1 MINGQ
6 SVVALVTARG
16 GSKGVRRK
24 NLREIAGKSLVV
36 RAIEAAQGA
45 ETVDRVVL
53 SSEDP
58 EIIAAAIA
66 CGCDTPFVRPAS
78 LASDDSTTMDV
89 VRHALQV
96 LPERYDYLV
105 VLQPTS
111 PLRIAEDI
119 DGAVTLCSATGAPA
133 CVSVSAPD
141 HPPYWAFTRDKNG
154 KLSPVIADGPAYGR
168 RQDLPP
174 TLMLNGAVYV
184 ARCDWIIG
192 QQEFTSAETVGYV
205 MPKERAV
212 DVDDELDLVIAEAL
226 APKLERAE
234 FGRRR
239 VKVA

>member
-1 MINGQ
+1 MINGH

-24 NLREIAGKSLVV
+24 NLREIAGRSLLA

-45 ETVDRVVL
+45 ATVDRVVL

-66 CGCDTPFVRPAS
+66 SGCDAPFVRPAS
-78 LASDDSTTMDV
+78 LATDDAATMDV
-89 VRHALQV
+89 VRHALQA
-96 LPERYDYLV
+96 LPESYDYLV

-111 PLRIAEDI
+111 PLRIAADI
-119 DGAVTLCSATGAPA
+119 DGAVDLCFSTGAPA

-141 HPPYWAFTRDKNG
+141 HPPHWAFTREESG
-154 KLSPVIADGPAYGR
+154 KLKPLIADGPLYSC
-168 RQDLPP
+168 RQDVPS

-184 ARCDWIIG
+184 ARCDWIVS
-192 QQEFTSAETVGYV
+192 QAEFTTAETVGYV

-212 DVDDELDLVIAEAL
+212 DVDSELDLVVAEAL
-226 APKLERAE
+226 ARKLERVE
-234 FGRRR
+234 FVRRQ

>member
-1 MINGQ
+1 MINGH

-24 NLREIAGKSLVV
+24 NLREIAGRSLLA

-66 CGCDTPFVRPAS
+66 SGCDAPFVRPAC
-78 LASDDSTTMDV
+78 LASDEATTMDV
-89 VRHALQV
+89 VRHALKA
-96 LPERYDYLV
+96 LPESYDYLV

-111 PLRIAEDI
+111 PLRIAADI
-119 DGAVTLCSATGAPA
+119 DGAVDLCFSAGAPA
-133 CVSVSAPD
+133 CVSVSEPD
-141 HPPYWAFTRDKNG
+141 HPPHWAFTRDDKG
-154 KLSPVIADGPAYGR
+154 RLSPLIADGPLYSR

-184 ARCDWIIG
+184 ALCDWIIE
-192 QQEFTSAETVGYV
+192 QSEFTGEETVGYV

-212 DVDDELDLVIAEAL
+212 DVDDELDLVVAEAL
-226 APKLERAE
+226 ARKLDHVE
-234 FGRRR
+234 FVRRR
-239 VKVA
+239 VKMA